1 MACEYSQAIF
11 FVNLFIQNNKNIHM
25 KKKYLLLFISFLMI
39 NVNSFTQK
47 ELLSSKRTMTNMRA
61 FSNDNI
67 NRTTNISRWVSYQD
81 VYSGFYSTDNTVVTM
96 VNGAITSDSNI
107 HQSYEFNNVVEADTA
122 GIYSTYSLI
131 HLNGYH
137 YKSTW
142 FNPNVEPFDSTAPF
156 TIDSLFAVFNYD
168 WVDTNTIDTL
178 VVRIAVPSA
187 TQAFN
192 IQHYDSTKGVDAT
205 GDTLDYIAVRY
216 SKADKKIENT
226 IAEIKFPLDKIFLKD
241 PNNWVTFANSAADS
255 TTLQLELDVNE
266 IITGHLGYLIS
277 EITYKSGRI
286 LSAATD
292 TFGVNANWFSPTW
305 RSFDNGNNNP
315 PPYEPNEF
323 TCGGVLYSFG
333 AYSAN
338 NYFAAHWR
346 SNNLQDITNNNG
358 DVNPF
363 ESPYIL
369 FNIKQT
375 NTQTAGINELENGAQ
390 LFQNYPNPTS
400 NVTTIKYA
408 LENANTVSFEVMDVT
423 GKVIT
428 SSFEGNKTEGTH
440 TIELNTNSLNAGVYF
455 YSVIVNG
462 NRLTKKMTISK

>member
-1 MACEYSQAIF
+1 
-11 FVNLFIQNNKNIHM
+11 M
-25 KKKYLLLFISFLMI
+25 KKNYLFLFISFLMI
-39 NVNSFTQK
+39 NISSYAQK
-47 ELLSSKRTMTNMRA
+47 ELLSSKRTMTNMRT
-61 FSNDNI
+61 FSNDNV

-81 VYSGFYSTDNTVVTM
+81 VYSGFYTTDNTVVTM
-96 VNGAITSDSNI
+96 VNGALTSDSNI
-107 HQSYEFNNVVEADTA
+107 HQSYEFDNGTGNQIYNDTA
-122 GIYSTYSLI
+122 FIHSTYSLI

-137 YKSTW
+137 YKNTW
-142 FNPNVEPFDSTAPF
+142 FNPNIEPFDSTAPF
-156 TIDSLFAVFNYD
+156 TIDTLFTVFNYN

-178 VVRIAVPSA
+178 VVRIAVPSP
-187 TQAFN
+187 TQAYN

-205 GDTLDYIAVRY
+205 GDTLDYIAVRFNQTDY
-216 SKADKKIENT
+216 KIENT
-226 IAEIKFPLDKIFLKD
+226 VAEIKFPLDKSFVKD

-255 TTLQLELDVNE
+255 TTLQVVIDVDE

-277 EITYKSGRI
+277 EVTYISGRT

-305 RSFDNGNNNP
+305 RNFDNGNNNP

-323 TCGGVLYSFG
+323 TCGGVLYPFG
-333 AYSAN
+333 AYDAN

-346 SNNLQDITNNNG
+346 RNNLQDITNNNG
-358 DVNPF
+358 EPSPF

-375 NTQTAGINELENGAQ
+375 NTQTASIDELNNGAT

-400 NVTTIKYA
+400 NATTIKYA
-408 LENANTVSFEVMDVT
+408 LENAATVSFEVMDVT
-423 GKVIT
+423 GKLVI
-428 SSFEGNKTEGTH
+428 SSLEGNKTEGTH